1 MKDHNLIVILGP
13 TASGKT
19 RLAANLAHALQTE
32 IISADSRQVYRRMN
46 IGTGKDYKE
55 YIVDGIPVPYHLID
69 IAEPGSRYHIHQFMK
84 DFFEAFDKLRA
95 KNITPL
101 MCGGSGL
108 YIDSVLRNFEYAS
121 VPNDHE
127 LRRAISYKSY
137 NELLGIF
144 TAMPQTSFTP
154 RADVSTAK
162 RLIRAIEINN
172 YLLGNEFL
180 PVVYSSVKPLI
191 FGLRSETELRKKRI
205 EERLR
210 LRLKEGLI
218 EEVKKL
224 MSEGVTADDLI
235 YYGLEYKFVV
245 QYLLGEMSY
254 DALEELL
261 ARAIQQFAKRQM
273 TYFRKMER
281 DGHIIH
287 WIDTDKGTQQQVEMI
302 MKYTS
307 TGTLE

>member
-1 MKDHNLIVILGP
+1 MKDYNLIVILGP

-19 RLAANLAHALQTE
+19 RLAAHLAHALQTE

-55 YIVDGIPVPYHLID
+55 YIVDGLPVPYHLID
-69 IAEPGSRYHIHQFMK
+69 IAEPGTRYHIHQFMK

-95 KNITPL
+95 GMITPL

-127 LRRAISYKSY
+127 LRRTISYKSY
-137 NELLGIF
+137 NELLEIF
-144 TAMPQTSFTP
+144 TAMPRTSFTSK
-154 RADVSTAK
+154 ADVSTAK

-172 YLLGNEFL
+172 YLLNNEFL
-180 PVVYSSVKPLI
+180 PLVYSPVKPLI
-191 FGLRSETELRKKRI
+191 FGLRSETEIRKKRI
-205 EERLR
+205 EVRLKQ
-210 LRLKEGLI
+210 RLKEGLI

-224 MSEGVTADDLI
+224 VNEGVTEDDLV

-245 QYLLGEMSY
+245 QYLRGEMSY

-261 ARAIQQFAKRQM
+261 TRAIQQFAKRQM
-273 TYFRKMER
+273 TYFRKMEK
-281 DGHIIH
+281 DGHVIH
-287 WIDTDKGTQQQVEMI
+287 WIEADMEAEQQVEMI
-302 MKYTS
+302 MKYLRPDA
-307 TGTLE
+307 LE

>member
-19 RLAANLAHALQTE
+19 RLAARLAHALQSE

-46 IGTGKDYKE
+46 IGTGKDYGE
-55 YIVDGIPVPYHLID
+55 YVVSGQQVPHHLID
-69 IAEPGSRYHIHQFMK
+69 IAEPGMRYHVHRFMQ
-84 DFFEAFDKLRA
+84 DFFGVFDKLRA
-95 KNITPL
+95 GKIIPV

-127 LRRAISYKSY
+127 LRRTISYKSY
-137 NELLGIF
+137 DELFEMF
-144 TAMPQTSFTP
+144 TMMPQTLFTP
-154 RADVSTAK
+154 KADVSTAK

-172 YLLGNEFL
+172 YLLNNEFS
-180 PVVYSSVKPLI
+180 PVSYSLVKPLI
-191 FGLRSETELRKKRI
+191 FGLSSETETRKKRI
-205 EERLR
+205 ETRLK

-224 MSEGVTADDLI
+224 MGEGVKEDDLL
-235 YYGLEYKFVV
+235 YYGLEYKFIV
-245 QYLLGEMSY
+245 QYLRGEMSY

-261 ARAIQQFAKRQM
+261 TRAIQQFAKRQM
-273 TYFRKMER
+273 TYFRKMEK
-281 DGHIIH
+281 DGHVIH
-287 WIDTDKGTQQQVEMI
+287 WIDSAMSTDMQVEMI
-302 MKYTS
+302 MKHINTNA
-307 TGTLE
+307 LE